1 MPSAEELEYLARLEE
16 MPMEDLVGE
25 GLAQCARALLAES
38 DPENAERISYRSAV
52 HLANAIL
59 MEINGRIEHNWP

>member
-1 MPSAEELEYLARLEE
+1 
-16 MPMEDLVGE
+16 MEDLVGE